1 MFKVFIGVVFSSLIS
16 SQESGLSAG
25 ASTND
30 VLLLHLLLHL
40 ILLLLL
46 LLPFPAAKSGR
57 CAGDS
62 KSARQWK
69 SLNMYNGFR
78 LLGMCLS
85 LESLDNLSAGMQE
98 RTPPYKYNCLQ
109 QNYALMEVMEVV

>member
-30 VLLLHLLLHL
+30 VLLLHLLLH
-40 ILLLLL
+40 LLL

-109 QNYALMEVMEVV
+109 QNYALMEVMEVA

>member
-40 ILLLLL
+40 FLLL

-57 CAGDS
+57 CAGGETVKVRDS
-62 KSARQWK
+62 G

-98 RTPPYKYNCLQ
+98 RTPYKYNCLQ
-109 QNYALMEVMEVV
+109 QNYALMEVMEVA

>member
-1 MFKVFIGVVFSSLIS
+1 MFKVFISVVFSSLIS

-40 ILLLLL
+40 FLLLL

-57 CAGDS
+57 CAGGETVKVRDS
-62 KSARQWK
+62 GRASTCTTASGCWE
-69 SLNMYNGFR
+69 
-78 LLGMCLS
+78 C
-85 LESLDNLSAGMQE
+85 
-98 RTPPYKYNCLQ
+98 
-109 QNYALMEVMEVV
+109 V

>member
-57 CAGDS
+57 CAGGETVKVRDS
-62 KSARQWK
+62 GRASTCTTASGCWE
-69 SLNMYNGFR
+69 
-78 LLGMCLS
+78 C
-85 LESLDNLSAGMQE
+85 
-98 RTPPYKYNCLQ
+98 
-109 QNYALMEVMEVV
+109 V